1 MRILKQNLSAQNVGI
16 NIKMVTV
23 ISTFAGCGGSS
34 LGYKL
39 AGYDEL
45 LAIDFDSHAVES
57 FKLNFPEVPVWERDL
72 TKVSAE
78 EILDFCNLK
87 PGELDVL
94 DGSPPCQ
101 GFSTAGKRD
110 VNDPRNIL
118 FESFV
123 NLINGL
129 KPKVFIMEN
138 VPGMVRGKMK
148 GHYLEIMK
156 ALRDTGYN
164 VKSAIMDAS
173 FYDVPQ
179 ARKRVIFIGSDPKF
193 NEPSF
198 PKPNKR
204 RMTLID
210 VPELSHIKSLNS
222 GQYQK
227 VWSGVKKPAPTIT
240 KTRSLY
246 ILDKEGAQRYPTI
259 EEVKLMCSFP
269 KDFQLTG
276 SESSQWAR
284 MGNAVMPNF
293 MHHIAKHV
301 KEVIL
306 NDR

>member
-1 MRILKQNLSAQNVGI
+1 MDI
-16 NIKMVTV
+16 NIKMATI

-39 AGYDEL
+39 AGYKEL
-45 LAIDFDSHAVES
+45 LAIDFDKSAVES
-57 FKLNFPEVPVWERDL
+57 FKLNFPDVPVWEKDL
-72 TKVSAE
+72 TKINAE
-78 EILDFCNLK
+78 EILNFCNLK

-110 VNDPRNIL
+110 VNDPRNTL

-123 NLINGL
+123 DLIEGL
-129 KPKVFIMEN
+129 RPKVFIMEN

-148 GHYLEIMK
+148 GYYIEIMK
-156 ALRDTGYN
+156 AFKNTGYN

-179 ARKRVIFIGSDPKF
+179 GRKRLIFIGVDSKL
-193 NEPSF
+193 NKPSF

-204 RMTLID
+204 RMALID
-210 VPELSHIKSLNS
+210 VPELRHIKSLNS
-222 GQYQK
+222 GQYKK
-227 VWSGVKKPAPTIT
+227 VWINVKKPSPTIT

-246 ILDKEGAQRYPTI
+246 ILDQEGKQRYPTI
-259 EEVKLMCSFP
+259 EEVKLICSFP

-276 SESSQWAR
+276 SESKQWAAL
-284 MGNAVMPNF
+284 GNAVMPNF
-293 MHHIAKHV
+293 MHHIARHV

-306 NDR
+306 NGKEI

>member
-1 MRILKQNLSAQNVGI
+1 
-16 NIKMVTV
+16 MVNV

-39 AGYDEL
+39 AGFKEL
-45 LAIDFDSHAVES
+45 LAIDFDRNAVET
-57 FKLNFPEVPVWERDL
+57 FKLNFPDVPTWEKDL
-72 TKVSAE
+72 TKVSAK
-78 EILDFCNLK
+78 EILDFCNIK
-87 PGELDVL
+87 QGDLDVF

-110 VNDPRNIL
+110 VNDPRNTL

-123 NLINGL
+123 SLINGL
-129 KPKVFIMEN
+129 KPKVFVMEN

-156 ALRDTGYN
+156 SLKDTGYN

-179 ARKRVIFIGSDPKF
+179 ARKRVIFIGVDPKY
-193 NEPSF
+193 NHPSF

-210 VPELSHIKSLNS
+210 VPELAHIKSLNS
-222 GQYQK
+222 GQYRK
-227 VWSGVKKPAPTIT
+227 MWHSVKKPAPTIT

-246 ILDKEGAQRYPTI
+246 ILDRDGKQRYPTI
-259 EEVKLMCSFP
+259 DEVKLMCSFP
-269 KDFQLTG
+269 KDFQLIG

-284 MGNAVMPNF
+284 LGNAVMPNF
-293 MHHIAKHV
+293 MHHIARHI

-306 NDR
+306 DDKEN